1 MNRKTIKIRRIEM
14 KNVIYGRR
22 KEIFW
27 TNKKE
32 KKL

>member
-1 MNRKTIKIRRIEM
+1 M

-22 KEIFW
+22 EVFW

-32 KKL
+32 KKILRNTETIKE